1 MLRLRL
7 LRAHKDRQVGA
18 DGVFRCHFSS
28 LCASITSDTSM
39 DAIRL
44 RDQLNTSHDRKWA
57 QLDYLIMLETHCNLH
72 SAEGQ
77 KCTNRAGGEGWRG
90 RAKHAHILNL
100 DPQWLPLI

>member
-1 MLRLRL
+1 
-7 LRAHKDRQVGA
+7 
-18 DGVFRCHFSS
+18 
-28 LCASITSDTSM
+28 M

-72 SAEGQ
+72 SAEGH